1 MTMISPPSTYL
12 LSALVW
18 QPSYASW
25 SDKRRER
32 GSYVVPDDSDCSRR
46 SFTLAGWSEKQK
58 AYYYVPDSP
67 GCSLVYRRE
76 GFSIN
81 GRFLRRYWEGQAND
95 EQNPRFFLHN
105 DGTFAF
111 ASYRFPSEDPV
122 KIWRASTGPPFQFF
136 QTDQKKKDV
145 TPDEF
150 FHDDVQLNTPDL
162 PGQPYAGAKH
172 LSFPEADEYGYDSD
186 ASDSSLESRWHTRW
200 ARDIKW
206 GQESGLAM
214 GSIRRTI
221 WQSNCW
227 GIEFNLEV
235 MHQTIDRARLADFG
249 TVIGCTGTA
258 RIQGTF

>member
-1 MTMISPPSTYL
+1 MISPPSTYL

-18 QPSYASW
+18 QPTYASW
-25 SDKRRER
+25 SDGRRER

-67 GCSLVYRRE
+67 GCSLVYQRE
-76 GFSIN
+76 GYSIN
-81 GRFLRRYWEGQAND
+81 WRYLRRWEGQPTD
-95 EQNPRFFLHN
+95 EQNPRFFLHD

-111 ASYRFPSEDPV
+111 SKYRFPSEDPV

-136 QTDQKKKDV
+136 QTDEKDV

-150 FHDDVQLNTPDL
+150 FHDDVQLNMPDL

-172 LSFPEADEYGYDSD
+172 LPFPEADEYGYDSD
-186 ASDSSLESRWHTRW
+186 ASDSSLENGWYTRW

-206 GQESGLAM
+206 GQESGLAI
-214 GSIRRTI
+214 GSIRRII
-221 WQSNCW
+221 WQGDHW

-235 MHQTIDRARLADFG
+235 MHRTIDRVRLADSG
-249 TVIGCTGTA
+249 TAIGRTGTA
-258 RIQGTF
+258 RIQGAF